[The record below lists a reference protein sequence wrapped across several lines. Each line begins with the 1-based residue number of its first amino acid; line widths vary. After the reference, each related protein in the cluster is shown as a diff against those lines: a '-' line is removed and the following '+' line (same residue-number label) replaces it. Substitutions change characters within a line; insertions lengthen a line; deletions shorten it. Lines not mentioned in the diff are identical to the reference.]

1 MIGYGDKA
9 KTKENEMSKDA
20 QLFKA
25 LEKED
30 LEKIQELLETGAFVK
45 AKGEHGL
52 TALHI
57 AVIHKRP
64 LPIVRALIK
73 AGADVNASDDDGSTP
88 LHYAAGNY
96 AEAVDTLINA
106 GADIEAKDNKAL
118 TPLHVAAKY
127 NAPAAQKLIKAGAN
141 VNAVCCGVYGS
152 VSFNT
157 PLHEA
162 AAENNLKTAQLLI
175 QAGADISAR
184 AKHRDTPLHIAARKG
199 ATEIVSLLL
208 KKGADIH
215 AKNEANHT
223 PLDAAQKAFSTAKDR
238 SAVFKTIA
246 LLKTYITKK
255 NYQNTAQTTGKQE
268 KESLKSTQTTEIKQE
283 SIPANTSP
291 TKITPNKTEKT
302 FNISQ
307 RRRDQE
313 DRLFC

>member
-1 MIGYGDKA
+1 M
-9 KTKENEMSKDA
+9 TKES

-30 LEKIQELLETGAFVK
+30 LEKIQELLETGSFVK
-45 AKGEHGL
+45 MKGEHEL

-57 AVIHKRP
+57 AIIHKRP
-64 LPIVRALIK
+64 LPIVRALIN
-73 AGADVNASDDDGSTP
+73 AGADVNAPDDNGSTP

-96 AEAVDTLINA
+96 AEVVDTLINA

-127 NAPAAQKLIKAGAN
+127 NASATEKLIKAGAK

-162 AAENNLKTAQLLI
+162 AGENNLQTAQLLI

-199 ATEIVSLLL
+199 AVEIVSLLL
-208 KKGADIH
+208 KKGADIN
-215 AKNEANHT
+215 AKNEADYT
-223 PLDAAQKAFSTAKDR
+223 PIDAAQKAFSTAKDR
-238 SAVFKTIA
+238 PAVFKTIA

-255 NYQNTAQTTGKQE
+255 NYQNTAQTTDKPAT
-268 KESLKSTQTTEIKQE
+268 ESLKSNQITETTQE
-283 SIPANTSP
+283 SVPANTSP
-291 TKITPNKTEKT
+291 TKITPNKTKKT

>member
-1 MIGYGDKA
+1 M
-9 KTKENEMSKDA
+9 TKEA

-45 AKGEHGL
+45 TKGEHGL

-57 AVIHKRP
+57 AVIHKRS

-73 AGADVNASDDDGSTP
+73 AGADVNAHDDDGSTP

-106 GADIEAKDNKAL
+106 GADIEAKDNKAF

-127 NAPAAQKLIKAGAN
+127 NVTAAEKLIKAGAK
-141 VNAVCCGVYGS
+141 VNAVCCGVYGPT
-152 VSFNT
+152 SFNT

-175 QAGADISAR
+175 RAGADISAR
-184 AKHRDTPLHIAARKG
+184 AKHRNTPLHTAAQKG
-199 ATEIVSLLL
+199 AVEIVSLLL
-208 KKGADIH
+208 KKGADLN
-215 AKNEANHT
+215 AKNEANQT
-223 PLDAAQKAFSTAKDR
+223 PLELAQKAFSTAKDR
-238 SAVFKTIA
+238 QAVFKTIS
-246 LLKTYITKK
+246 LLKTYITKR
-255 NYQNTAQTTGKQE
+255 NYQNITRTTDKKTNE
-268 KESLKSTQTTEIKQE
+268 TLKNNQKNEIKQE
-283 SIPANTSP
+283 CVPLTPP
-291 TKITPNKTEKT
+291 TKITTEKNDKT

-307 RRRDQE
+307 RKRDRE